1 MTNLP
6 RALLAAALAIAAS
19 LPFAGSAALAQA
31 QAPAPVSLKDL
42 LEQLKVKWNKPT
54 EPFRVIG
61 NVHYVG
67 TDGLASYLITGP
79 QGHVLVDTGL
89 IEANPQIKAN
99 IAKLGFKLAD
109 VKILINTHAHIDH
122 TAGLADL
129 KAETGAQMIAGE
141 ADKPLLEGG
150 YYPNNDDPSLG
161 FAPVKVDRTVKT
173 GDVVEL
179 GPIRLKAITTPGHS
193 PGCTSW
199 EMQVEEAGTKHSAII
214 FCSATVALNKLVGRP
229 THTSIVD
236 DYKRTFA
243 WGRTYKVDVLLAPH
257 PEMYGMQKKRAAM
270 APDKPNPFVDP
281 AEFNTYLASLEKAF
295 DEGLAKQQA
304 SVK

>member
-1 MTNLP
+1 MTFLP
-6 RALLAAALAIAAS
+6 RALLVAALACATPLLAA
-19 LPFAGSAALAQA
+19 AAYAQ
-31 QAPAPVSLKDL
+31 QPPVSLKAL

-109 VKILINTHAHIDH
+109 VKILINTHAHLDH
-122 TAGLADL
+122 TAGLAEL
-129 KAETGAQMIAGE
+129 KAETGAQMVAGE
-141 ADKPLLEGG
+141 ADKPILEGG

-161 FAPVKVDRTVKT
+161 FAPVKVDRTVKS

-179 GPIRLKAITTPGHS
+179 GPIRLMAITTPGHS

-199 EMQVEEAGTKHSAII
+199 EMQVEEAGARHSAII

-229 THTSIVD
+229 THATIVE

-243 WGRTYKVDVLLAPH
+243 WAKTYKVDVLLAPH

-270 APDKPNPFVDP
+270 AADKPNPFVDP
-281 AEFNTYLASLEKAF
+281 TEFGVYLASLEKAF

-304 SVK
+304 AATK

>member
-1 MTNLP
+1 MTFLP
-6 RALLAAALAIAAS
+6 RALLATALACALPAALPTQA
-19 LPFAGSAALAQA
+19 FAQ
-31 QAPAPVSLKDL
+31 QPPVSLKDL

-54 EPFRVIG
+54 EPFRIIG

-122 TAGLADL
+122 TAGLAEL
-129 KAETGAQMIAGE
+129 KAETGAQMISGE
-141 ADKPLLEGG
+141 ADKPILEGG

-179 GPIRLKAITTPGHS
+179 GPVRLTAISTPGHS

-199 EMQVEEAGTKHSAII
+199 AMQVEEAGAKHSAII

-229 THTSIVD
+229 THPTIVE
-236 DYKRTFA
+236 DYRATFA
-243 WGRTYKVDVLLAPH
+243 WAKTYKVDVLLAPH
-257 PEMYGMQKKRAAM
+257 PEMYGMQKKRDAM
-270 APDKPNPFVDP
+270 GPGKPNPFVDP

-295 DEGLAKQQA
+295 DDGLAKQQA
-304 SVK
+304 AAK